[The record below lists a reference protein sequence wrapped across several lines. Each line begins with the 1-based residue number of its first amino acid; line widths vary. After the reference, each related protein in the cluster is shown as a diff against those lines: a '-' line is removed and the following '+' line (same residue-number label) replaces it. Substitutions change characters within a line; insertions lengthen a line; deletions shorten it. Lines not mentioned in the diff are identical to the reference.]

1 MPKIAYIHKKFS
13 ADSLLI
19 IDAAEDICDQYEAQG
34 YTLTLRQLYYQFV
47 SRNLL
52 VNSEQS
58 YKRLGS
64 IINDA
69 RLAGH
74 LDWLHIED
82 RTRNLRSQSH
92 WSNPESVIYSAAAG
106 YNTDKWK
113 TQPYRIEVWVEK
125 DALIGV
131 LEVVCNRNDIPY
143 FSCRGYA
150 SQSEVWIAGQRM
162 NDHQIGDQ
170 HTAVIYLGDHDPSG
184 LDMSRDIQ
192 DRLDLFV
199 GGVIVERI
207 ALNMDQVTQYN
218 LPPNPAK
225 LTDARFQRYM
235 EIHGQQ
241 SWELDALEPTVL
253 DALIQGA
260 IDSFRDEEKW
270 VSAVIKEN
278 QEKASLMKVYRRWSD
293 VVDYVKEN
301 DDRV

>member
-1 MPKIAYIHKKFS
+1 MPKIAYIHKRFS
-13 ADSLLI
+13 SDSQAI
-19 IDAAEDICDQYEAQG
+19 IESAEDICLQYEAQG

-69 RLAGH
+69 RLAGY
-74 LDWLHIED
+74 LDWRHIED
-82 RTRNLRSQSH
+82 RTRNLRDLSH
-92 WSNPESVIYSAAAG
+92 WGTPQDIIYSAADG
-106 YNTDKWK
+106 YRTDKWA

-131 LEVVCNRNDIPY
+131 LDVVCSRNDVPY

-150 SQSEVWIAGQRM
+150 SQSEVWGASQRM
-162 NDHQIGDQ
+162 KEHQIGDQ

-225 LTDARFQRYM
+225 LTDSRFQGYL
-235 EIHGQQ
+235 EKYGQE

-253 DALIQGA
+253 DARIQET
-260 IDSFRDEEKW
+260 IDSFRDDTLWEE
-270 VSAVIKEN
+270 AVEKEE
-278 QEKASLMKVYRRWSD
+278 QEKESLMKVYRRWSD
-293 VVDYVKEN
+293 VVKYMQE
-301 DDRV
+301 DDTP

>member
-1 MPKIAYIHKKFS
+1 MPKITYIHKRFS
-13 ADSLLI
+13 QDSLSI
-19 IDAAEDICDQYEAQG
+19 IGEAEAICEQYTTQG

-52 VNSEQS
+52 SNTEQS

-69 RLAGH
+69 RLAGYI
-74 LDWLHIED
+74 DWLHLED
-82 RTRNLRSQSH
+82 RTRNLRSLPH
-92 WSNPESVIYSAAAG
+92 WDTPSSIVESAASQYRRDRWA
-106 YNTDKWK
+106 

-131 LEVVCNRNDIPY
+131 LDVVCGRNDVPY

-150 SQSEVWIAGQRM
+150 SQSEVWNASQRM
-162 NDHQIGDQ
+162 KRHQRGDQ

-184 LDMSRDIQ
+184 LDMGRDIQ
-192 DRLDLFV
+192 HRLDIFV
-199 GGVIVERI
+199 GGVIIERI

-225 LTDARFQRYM
+225 LTDARAQRYI
-235 EIHGQQ
+235 EEHGDQ

-253 DALIQGA
+253 DQLIQDA
-260 IDSFRDEEKW
+260 IDSFRDDNLWAEAAEQEE
-270 VSAVIKEN
+270 
-278 QEKASLMKVYRRWSD
+278 QERTGLNEIVRRWES
-293 VVDYVKEN
+293 VMEYLQ
-301 DDRV
+301 DDDNS